1 MKRSKILIFTFL
13 FVFTMLLVSTFKVE
27 ASSNTNEALSIEGV
41 QVRTSGEQS
50 IGIRFVAEVEG
61 YTLTNVTA
69 YGVSIAFGEAEATDI
84 TVGGTVNEKSVLS
97 AQVSETD
104 NNKYYIN
111 LIGIPTT
118 MYGQKVTAR
127 SYVVDNGEIIYST
140 TAVTRSL
147 GQATLDVKSAGGTG
161 DNIDTVINELNSNY
175 KKVYKLGDY
184 VYVTNSIYEYE
195 PTNLAKYFIEDY
207 NKVMSTSL
215 TTMTGFAKTVMG
227 SYTDTGTKDAIESNG
242 LYTFFNANEG
252 EMLDKWG
259 WLLNYIS
266 DTVGNDYVTK
276 QVKFIN
282 GTTSIADSNAGWW
295 GCRHLLGRLECFFTR
310 TKVTGIGFDATN
322 FAGNAPS
329 KGLKETINEL
339 DNKFLAN
346 NSYDLYRVGET
357 IKFEEPTI
365 NSGYAFDGYLSGETY
380 YQVNDTYVIGS
391 DLCVFEPKSHAIE
404 YSINYYNDN
413 EEVTTLTDTY
423 TVEEEV
429 ELPTLSIDGYDFLGW
444 YEESDF
450 SGNVVTKISKGSTGN
465 KVFYAKLEEAEF
477 SNVNVTLD
485 FNGGYLLY
493 ETVEDAI
500 ADFLVDYNKAR
511 GKSHT
516 VDTFYTLG
524 SWGEISD
531 ASLFLYNANYRA
543 KWNWL
548 VEYIATV
555 ASSANKVAWTTFNNY
570 NSQAELNAANGNN
583 IYRIAYELRGW
594 VAQKKYS
601 ANANF
606 VTADY
611 SSDAIKASSLIA
623 ANGPTSYVYKE
634 PFTMPVVKKD
644 GFVFA
649 GWKSSVD
656 GSVITEYPGYESN
669 PGNVTY
675 TAQWKVN
682 SSYVDVNVTYDPNGG
697 YWDTE
702 VLLDNITPTQQFTLT
717 RYLNYNSAG
726 NAASLHNA
734 KPAIY
739 WYYIALEKT
748 EYKDVYEITQFANI
762 NSGITV
768 DYDYVIMW
776 YKDNPQD
783 NMSALTSIYSNKANY
798 LGDYVSLQ
806 NVPNASSTSANIT
819 VSVFEPS
826 ELNKNLSVVYNEPTS
841 LLTPTKTGY
850 NFKGW
855 KSSVDGSVVTKFPGY
870 TTNPGNIT
878 YTAQWEAGSLQYAAE
893 LAYKTDSFV
902 NVGESIELIINYAES
917 GTAISGLTWSSSDS
931 TIATVD
937 QNGKVTGVKSGF
949 VYIRAA
955 LSNDNYVE
963 FGVTVIDGNI
973 SDILALIV
981 EGHQSNIFTSYS
993 LGIGAGTPAYYY
1005 DVIGSVNDITF
1016 NEQLVIDKTYATNE
1030 IDNATADY
1038 YDPLTSLEFVT
1049 VHYTGNMSV
1058 GADAQANA
1066 SYFSGDNDV
1075 SIHYTTGNDGVYQA
1089 LPHEYGAWHAG
1100 DSRALNVVGE
1110 FKWTA
1115 TGVLVAAGDPKFP
1128 VFTISDDFYYEIN
1141 GKKTSIPMATPW
1153 NYNSRNTD
1161 HVLNSDGT
1169 ISSKSGF
1176 AYPFSNRTPES
1187 FINDQ
1192 GLPFKIV
1199 DGQYYMGTT
1208 WWAYHQVYEGRIC
1221 GSGGNRNSIGIESC
1235 VDKGSDLWYT
1245 WQKTAQLVGWLLYDN
1260 NLEITRVAGHHFFDG
1275 KDCPQPMLEN
1285 DLEIWYIFLDMAE
1298 KELQLLDLYSNY
1310 TISMEVL
1317 SGEVANTGRVK
1328 QVDYS
1333 QICTYKVTVT
1343 NKTTG
1348 VSESIT
1354 LSSALEGTN
1363 SR

>member
-1 MKRSKILIFTFL
+1 MRRSKILIFVLLFTFVML
-13 FVFTMLLVSTFKVE
+13 FVSNFKVD
-27 ASSNTNEALSIEGV
+27 ASANTNESLSIEGV

-50 IGIRFVAEVEG
+50 IGIRFVGEVEG
-61 YTLTNVTA
+61 YEGTNVTA
-69 YGVSIAFGEAEATDI
+69 YGISIAFGETDVTNI
-84 TVGGTVNEKSVLS
+84 IVGGTVNGKSVLS

-104 NNKYYIN
+104 SNKYFIN

-140 TAVTRSL
+140 TTVTRSL
-147 GQATLDVKSAGGTG
+147 GQATLDVKVAGGTG
-161 DNIDTVINELNSNY
+161 DNIDTVINELDSNY

-184 VYVTNSIYEYE
+184 VHVTNSVYEYE

-207 NKVMSTSL
+207 NEVMSTSL
-215 TTMTGFAKTVMG
+215 TTITGFAKAVMG
-227 SYTDTGTKDAIESNG
+227 SYADAGTKDAIESNG

-259 WLLNYIS
+259 WLLTYIS
-266 DTVGNDYVTK
+266 DTVGNDYVTI

-282 GTTSIADSNAGWW
+282 GTTAIANSNAGWW

-322 FAGNAPS
+322 FANNGSFN
-329 KGLKETINEL
+329 GLKDAIDKLE
-339 DNKFLAN
+339 NKFLTIN
-346 NSYDLYRVGET
+346 NYDLYRIGET
-357 IKFEEPTI
+357 IKFEEPRI
-365 NSGYAFDGYLSGETY
+365 NSGYAFDGYLSEETY

-413 EEVTTLTDTY
+413 EEVTTLIDTY

-450 SGNVVTKISKGSTGN
+450 SGDVVTKISKGSTGN

-477 SNVNVTLD
+477 ADVNVTLD

-493 ETVEDAI
+493 ETVDAAI
-500 ADFLVDYNKAR
+500 ADFLKDYNTAR

-516 VDTFYTLG
+516 VDTFYALG

-531 ASLFLYNANYRA
+531 ASLFLYNSNYRA

-570 NSQAELNAANGNN
+570 NSQSELDAANGNN

-601 ANANF
+601 ANENF

-634 PFTMPVVKKD
+634 PFTMPVAKKS
-644 GFVFA
+644 GFEFI

-656 GSVITEYPGYESN
+656 SSVITEYPGYESN
-669 PGNVTY
+669 LGNITY

-783 NMSALTSIYSNKANY
+783 NMSALTSMYSNKANY

-902 NVGESIELIINYAES
+902 NVGESIELIINYAET
-917 GTAISGLTWSSSDS
+917 GTAIDGITWSSSDN

-937 QNGKVTGVKSGF
+937 SNGKVTGVKSGF
-949 VYIRAA
+949 AYIRAA

-963 FGVTVIDGNI
+963 FGVTVIDSNI
-973 SDILALIV
+973 SDVMAFIID
-981 EGHQSNIFTSYS
+981 GHHSNVFTSYN
-993 LGIGAGTPAYYY
+993 LGIGAGTPVYYY
-1005 DVIGSVNDITF
+1005 DVIGNVNDLTF
-1016 NEQLVIDKTYATNE
+1016 NDPLVINNSLLATG
-1030 IDNATADY
+1030 NAAGNNSGKMSSVD
-1038 YDPLTSLEFVT
+1038 FVT

-1058 GADAQANA
+1058 GADAEANA
-1066 SYFSGDNDV
+1066 KYFVGSSGS
-1075 SIHYTTGNDGVYQA
+1075 SIHYTTGNDGVYHCMDDN
-1089 LPHEYGAWHAG
+1089 LWAWHAG
-1100 DSRALNVVGE
+1100 ASKA
-1110 FKWTA
+1110 FSWTKTSA
-1115 TGVLVAAGDPKFP
+1115 VYSNSDPKYP
-1128 VFTISDDFYYEIN
+1128 VWGINSNSNFTIN
-1141 GKKTSIPMATPW
+1141 GKDTGIKVPYEETRG
-1153 NYNSRNTD
+1153 YGYVTD
-1161 HVLNSDGT
+1161 SKWLNDM
-1169 ISSKSGF
+1169 
-1176 AYPFSNRTPES
+1176 
-1187 FINDQ
+1187 
-1192 GLPFKIV
+1192 GLAWKV
-1199 DGQYYMGTT
+1199 EGGYYYMGGAT
-1208 WWAYHQVYEGRIC
+1208 WVYSQVYEGRIC
-1221 GSGGNRNSIGIESC
+1221 STGGNNNSIGIESC

-1245 WQKTAQLVGWLLYDN
+1245 WQKTAQLCAKLLDEN
-1260 NLEITRVAGHHFFDG
+1260 NLDITRLVGHHFFTA
-1275 KDCPQPMLEN
+1275 KDCPQPMLAN
-1285 DLEIWYIFLDMAE
+1285 DSEIWYLFREMVE
-1298 KELQLLDLYSNY
+1298 QELQLIQLYSNY
-1310 TISMEVL
+1310 TISMEIIDGTM
-1317 SGEVANTGRVK
+1317 SKTGRAT
-1328 QVDYS
+1328 QTDFS
-1333 QICTYKVTVT
+1333 QILTYKVTVT
-1343 NKTTG
+1343 NKTSG
-1348 VSESIT
+1348 VSESII
-1354 LSSALEGTN
+1354 LSSSLEGTN